1 MFYPILLVL
10 LAIIPTFSQANP
22 PSTPI
27 NQQNIYYMFTKNA
40 TGKYVYEVCNKTSQ
54 RAQQKPYHAIGAA
67 TSGSIAL
74 YLLADTI
81 SNAKNVN
88 QNQPGKNASIG
99 AESLLT
105 LAFGLTAAYCFNE
118 LTKEADKE
126 NKEN

>member
-10 LAIIPTFSQANP
+10 LAIIPTFSQTNT
-22 PSTPI
+22 PSAPI
-27 NQQNIYYMFTKNA
+27 NQQNIYYTFTKNEA
-40 TGKYVYEVCNKTSQ
+40 GKCIYQVYHTTNQ
-54 RAQQKPYHAIGAA
+54 RAQQKPYHAVGAA

-105 LAFGLTAAYCFNE
+105 LAFGLTAAYFFNE

-126 NKEN
+126 NKGN